1 MRWLFKVPLWLY
13 RADLGWLFGHR
24 LARLT
29 HRGRLARLT
38 HRGRRSGRIRQTV
51 VEVVRYEPRTREI
64 VIAAAWGG
72 QTDWYRNIQAS
83 PALEIRTGGTAY
95 RPAQRFLTLDEMD
108 REMRTYVRHHPWL
121 ARFVLPRL
129 LGLPAD
135 ASESQRRAAIAA
147 TIRGVVFWPATVSG
161 ARDRSTAP

>member
-13 RADLGWLFGHR
+13 RADLGWLFGH
-24 LARLT
+24 
-29 HRGRLARLT
+29 RLARLT

-64 VIAAAWGG
+64 VVAAAWGG
-72 QTDWYRNIQAS
+72 RTDWYRNIQAS

-95 RPAQRFLTLDEMD
+95 RPAQHLLTSDELD
-108 REMRTYVRHHPWL
+108 RELRGYVRRHPWL
-121 ARFVLPRL
+121 ARHLLPRL

-135 ASESQRRAAIAA
+135 ASESQWRAAIDS
-147 TIRGVVFWPATVSG
+147 TIRGVVFWPAADSG
-161 ARDRSTAP
+161 ARNRSPSY